1 MTNIMP
7 RSVPDRRHKRAAAAT
22 AHGLTLIEL
31 AIAVAVVG
39 VLSAIAWPSYTGYLN
54 RARVTQAKAD
64 ISGIE
69 LLIARYGISS
79 NGRPPASLAVLGSV
93 GLDPWGNP
101 YQYLDLTN
109 PQNRNRARMDHNL
122 HPINSDFDLYSMGAD
137 GRSVKPLTGGPS
149 RDDIVRG
156 RDGLFV
162 GLAVDF

>member
-1 MTNIMP
+1 M
-7 RSVPDRRHKRAAAAT
+7 
-22 AHGLTLIEL
+22 
-31 AIAVAVVG
+31 VG
-39 VLSAIAWPSYTGYLN
+39 VLSAIGLPSYTAYLN
-54 RARVTQAKAD
+54 RARVTQASAD

-79 NGRPPASLAVLGSV
+79 NGRPPASLAVLGYA

-109 PQNRNRARMDHNL
+109 PHNQNDARKDHNL

-137 GRSVKPLTGGPS
+137 GRSVRPLTARPS

>member
-1 MTNIMP
+1 VP
-7 RSVPDRRHKRAAAAT
+7 GSVPHRRHKRAAAAT
-22 AHGLTLIEL
+22 AHGWTLIEL
-31 AIAVAVVG
+31 AIAVALVG
-39 VLSAIAWPSYTGYLN
+39 VLSAIAWPSYTAYLN
-54 RARVTQAKAD
+54 RVRITQAIAD

-69 LLIARYGISS
+69 LLIARYEMSS
-79 NGRPPASLAVLGSV
+79 NRRPPVSLAMLGSV

-109 PQNRNRARMDHNL
+109 PHNQNDARMDHNL

-137 GRSVKPLTGGPS
+137 GHSVRPLTANPS

-156 RDGLFV
+156 RNGRFV